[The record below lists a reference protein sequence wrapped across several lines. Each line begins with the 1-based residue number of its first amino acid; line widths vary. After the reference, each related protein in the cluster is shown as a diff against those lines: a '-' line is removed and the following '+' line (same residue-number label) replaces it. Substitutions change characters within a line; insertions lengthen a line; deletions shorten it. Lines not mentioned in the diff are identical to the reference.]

1 MRGNKIP
8 EVIRQFN
15 QEELHNNRFNSY
27 FCNLWVLVGAI
38 AASSCSRVIIPKKI
52 LI

>member
-8 EVIRQFN
+8 EVIKQFN

-27 FCNLWVLVGAI
+27 FGDL
-38 AASSCSRVIIPKKI
+38 
-52 LI
+52 